1 MILFPNATCLINGEW
16 VSGQALIDVRNP
28 ADDSLVGQVPSLG
41 ATETEQAIE
50 AARLAMP
57 AWAARTAADRG
68 QVLETFYDL
77 LIAHEA
83 ELGAVLTAEQGKP
96 LAEARGEIRYAAAY
110 VKWFAEEGRRAYGE
124 VIPSHDPQKRLLVI
138 KQPVGVVAAITPW
151 NFPAAMIARKVA
163 PALAAGCTIVVKP
176 AEQTPRTALALAAL
190 ALKAGVPAG
199 VFNVITGPS
208 REIGKVLTDSP
219 VVAKL
224 TFTGSTQV
232 GAQLYRQSAD
242 TIKKLSLEL
251 GGNAPFIVFDDADL
265 DKAVDGAI
273 LSKYRNAGQ
282 TCVCANRFYV
292 QAGIYDRFIEAFAAR
307 AASLKLAAGD
317 QDGAEVGPLIDDAAF
332 NKVSSLIEQA
342 ITEGARKVTGGAA
355 PEVGSRFMRPTVLAD
370 VRADMGI
377 TTEEIFGPVAPV
389 VRFEGEAEVIAMA
402 NDSPYGLAGY
412 FYSQNLSRAWRVAE
426 ALEVGMVGVNTGLIS
441 TEVAP
446 FGGVKASGLG
456 REGARQG
463 LEDYLET
470 KFVCMGL

>member
-1 MILFPNATCLINGEW
+1 MTLFPDASCLINGEW
-16 VSGQALIDVRNP
+16 VTSETILDVRNP
-28 ADDSLVGQVPSLG
+28 ADDSIVGKVPVLG
-41 ATETEQAIE
+41 ASGAEQAIE

-57 AWAARTAADRG
+57 DWAARTAADRG
-68 QVLETFYDL
+68 QVLEAFYDL
-77 LIAHEA
+77 LIAHEE
-83 ELGAVLTAEQGKP
+83 ELGAILTAEQGKP
-96 LAEARGEIRYAAAY
+96 LAEARGEIRYASAY

-190 ALKAGVPAG
+190 AMKAGVPAG
-199 VFNVITGPS
+199 VFNVVTGQS

-219 VVAKL
+219 IVAKL

-265 DKAVDGAI
+265 EKAVEAAMQ
-273 LSKYRNAGQ
+273 SKYRNAGQ

-292 QAGIYDRFIEAFAAR
+292 QAGIYDRFVAAFAER
-307 AASLKLAAGD
+307 AAALKLAAGTD
-317 QDGAEVGPLIDDAAF
+317 AGAEIGPLIDDAAF
-332 NKVSSLIEQA
+332 AKVSGLVEDAVSQ
-342 ITEGARKVTGGAA
+342 GARRITGGAA
-355 PEVGSRFMRPTVLAD
+355 PEVGSRFMRPTILAD
-370 VRADMGI
+370 VTADMAL
-377 TTEEIFGPVAPV
+377 THEEIFGPVAPV
-389 VRFEGEAEVIAMA
+389 VRFEDEAEVISHA
-402 NDSPYGLAGY
+402 NNSPYGLAGY
-412 FYSQNLSRAWRVAE
+412 FFTQNLSRAWRVAE

-446 FGGVKASGLG
+446 FGGMKASGLG

-463 LEDYLET
+463 LEEYLET